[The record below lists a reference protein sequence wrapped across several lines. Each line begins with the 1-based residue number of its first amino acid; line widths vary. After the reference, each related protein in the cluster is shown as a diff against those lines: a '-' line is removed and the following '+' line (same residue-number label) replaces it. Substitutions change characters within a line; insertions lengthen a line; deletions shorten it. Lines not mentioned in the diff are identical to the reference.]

1 MEAGSGRSSLLP
13 TSAEFVKRNM
23 INEAIDRQ
31 RSGLCDFF
39 CTCFV
44 SVVAGAEARDAS
56 PVEVPSLSEFFATIT
71 CDRICLKIKIDK
83 NISNYFIFSISSCGD
98 FILSSKDDRVRGLV
112 LPRIAAVM

>member
-1 MEAGSGRSSLLP
+1 MSARGGRSLYLP

-23 INEAIDRQ
+23 INEAIG
-31 RSGLCDFF
+31 SGGLCDFF

-71 CDRICLKIKIDK
+71 CDRICLKINPDK
-83 NISNYFIFSISSCGD
+83 NTSNYFIFSISSYGD
-98 FILSSKDDRVRGLV
+98 FILSSKDLPVRSLV
-112 LPRIAAVM
+112 PPRIASVM